1 LCDHIEPF
9 EEGFVWRF
17 PEWFGLSQAMKP
29 VQDDFDQAIGEKDL
43 VLKVDVDR
51 NPAALQADGV

>member
-1 LCDHIEPF
+1 
-9 EEGFVWRF
+9 
-17 PEWFGLSQAMKP
+17 MKP